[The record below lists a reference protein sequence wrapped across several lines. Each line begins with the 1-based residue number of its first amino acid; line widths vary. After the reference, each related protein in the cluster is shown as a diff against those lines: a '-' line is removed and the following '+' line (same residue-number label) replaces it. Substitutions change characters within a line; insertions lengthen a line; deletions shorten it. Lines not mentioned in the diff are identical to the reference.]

1 MQVDD
6 VPKRRRR
13 RQPEELRREAIV
25 AARQILL
32 ADGPAAITLQSV
44 AGELG
49 MAHSNI
55 THHFG
60 TAANLQAA
68 LADTLIADLIM
79 AVRSGTTSLRMGV
92 IRESDLV
99 DLVFD
104 TFEQSGSGRLIAW
117 LAAQNSSHLAPLY
130 ERFSRLPAELAG
142 GEPSGAVLGRD
153 DLPPIIGNI
162 VITALGSSLIGDSL
176 TDSLGLSRTFMR
188 ERLTADL
195 VRGRTEA
202 SSRQGQRS

>member
-1 MQVDD
+1 MQVGDG
-6 VPKRRRR
+6 PKRRRR
-13 RQPEELRREAIV
+13 RQPEELRREAIL

-32 ADGPAAITLQSV
+32 TDGPSAITLQSV
-44 AGELG
+44 AGALK

-68 LADTLIADLIM
+68 LADTLIADLIT
-79 AVRSGTTSLRMGV
+79 AVRSGTASLRVGV
-92 IRESDLV
+92 IREADLV

-117 LAAQNSSHLAPLY
+117 LAAQNSTHLAPLY
-130 ERFSRLPAELAG
+130 ERFRRLPAELDDA
-142 GEPSGAVLGRD
+142 EPGAAVLRRD
-153 DLPPIIGNI
+153 DLPPIIGSI
-162 VITALGSSLIGDSL
+162 VITALGSSLIGDGL
-176 TDSLGLSRTFMR
+176 ADSLGLSRTFMR

-195 VRGRTEA
+195 VGGRTEA
-202 SSRQGQRS
+202 GARQTQPS